1 MNKSLPDFTY
11 SKVSVIIP
19 AYNSARFL
27 SEAIESVLGQSYP
40 VFEVI
45 VVDDGST
52 DKTKE
57 ICSKYPNIKYIY
69 QSNQGVSA
77 ARNLG
82 VQISQGAYLLFLDS
96 DDRLLPKAIEIGV
109 NCIKE
114 RPEVGFVFGNY
125 IFQSINPDGSYKTEE
140 IYDYQ
145 PEVASYATLLAA
157 DHRLQCACIL
167 FRRISVVS
175 VGGFDT
181 SLKANEDVNLFLK
194 VARAFPV
201 FFHNQT
207 VSEYRYN
214 GANVSRKPIEMLIG
228 AVNSHRLQ
236 WNYIKQTGNKEF
248 EAAYERGRQFWIKL
262 FVERLPYEIMRY
274 VQTGNWISALST
286 LRLILNYDPQLKYVD
301 KTVYESSRKAVLSEL
316 RELSIQPSL
325 AYWKQQLWGIPP
337 LLPLPTDRMRG
348 VEQNLRG
355 CTQSFIIPQDLT
367 ESIKSLSS
375 LKGVTLYTTL
385 LAAFNILIY
394 RYTDTNDI
402 VVGSPISSHDDLSVS
417 FVNAVV
423 LRTNMSG
430 NPSFQK
436 LLSQVKKIVSAAI
449 VHQDVPF
456 EILVEELLPQRELSY
471 SPLFQVMFVLEED
484 TSLQNVDLSN
494 LTASPWVLENNEGKF
509 DLVLFLKQDGKEIQ
523 GKWIYNADLFD
534 AETIDRL
541 KGHFQILLE
550 GIVANP
556 EQSISELPLLT
567 EKEERQLLVDWN
579 NIQTEYPQN
588 GCIHHWFEKQ
598 VETTPD
604 RVAVTYKD
612 QQLSYRELNNQ
623 ANQLAN
629 HLIVLGVRPDT
640 LVGIC
645 VERSL
650 EMIVG
655 ILGILKAGGA
665 YVPLDPNTP
674 RDRLDHILSDA
685 RVTILLTQS
694 TLLNDLPACE
704 QNICLDSDNHI
715 FSQYSQS
722 NPSSNADSDN
732 LAYIIYTSGST
743 GKPKGV
749 LVSHN
754 NVIRLFT
761 STEPWYNFH
770 SGDVW
775 TLFHSFAFDFS
786 VWEIWGALFYG
797 GRIIIVPYLVC
808 RDTKE
813 FHKLLISEKVTILN
827 QTPSAFYQLIEV
839 DKCSNSLEEL
849 SLRLVIFGGEA
860 LNLSNL
866 KPWFELHGDR
876 FPQLVNMYGIT
887 ETTVHVTYRPLTI
900 ADVKATGSLIGRP
913 IPDLQIYLLDRYQQP
928 VPIGVCGEIYVG
940 GAGVGKGY
948 WQRDSL
954 TQERFISNKFSKDPN
969 GRLYKSG
976 DLARYLNDGSLE
988 YLGRIDDQVKI
999 RGFRIELGEIE
1010 SVLCQHPIVDRV
1022 VVIARENA
1030 QGDKN
1035 LVAYI
1040 TRNSEESPQVSEFRQ
1055 FLQDKLPY
1063 YMVPSFFVVLNK
1075 LPLTS
1080 NGKVDR
1086 KALPAPTIES
1096 SPLIIDPFKPQ
1107 DENQK
1112 NLAIR
1117 PTTSIT
1123 SNPKQ
1128 SEPRNSREK
1137 ILVDIWEKILG
1148 LDNIGIHDNFFLLG
1162 GHSLS
1167 SVRLVAEI
1175 EKNFN
1180 CKFPLSSFFEIG
1192 TIAEISQ
1199 WISEQPSEATP
1210 VEDLVKG
1217 VSLEDYRALLSL
1229 SAGMRGSRIGK
1240 RGLIINVLP
1249 ESQTKEQ
1256 PFIWI
1261 GEVKTGKKL
1270 NLNQPLHVMPGASLS
1285 PSMNSHKDYVS
1296 AIASL
1301 LVDELLSLQPY
1312 ESYSLGGWCYNG
1324 LVALEMAQQLN
1335 KLGKKVNLLVLVD
1348 VSTRAKLYRSFHALN
1363 LKLGTLRFHLSRI
1376 SKLSLKE
1383 KWQYIVLRMVNKGG
1397 DSQYVEV
1404 AEEPADLEL
1413 GIEALTKAFKN
1424 YIPDAYR
1431 GRVLLIVG
1439 TEQIVHGQKDIKYFD
1454 LSWLFP
1460 YKGWEKLLKGKV
1472 YLSKI
1477 ECDHLE
1483 LMDEPYCKL
1492 VGEII
1497 QNTVNLP

>member
-1 MNKSLPDFTY
+1 MDELLLDVTY
-11 SKVSVIIP
+11 FKVSVIIP

-27 SEAIESVLGQSYP
+27 SEAIESVLSQSYP
-40 VFEVI
+40 VLEVI

-52 DKTKE
+52 DETKE
-57 ICSKYPNIKYIY
+57 ICNKYPNVKYIY
-69 QSNQGVSA
+69 QSNRGVSA

-82 VQISQGAYLLFLDS
+82 TQISQGEYLLFLDS
-96 DDRLLPKAIEIGV
+96 DDRLLPKAVEIGV
-109 NCIKE
+109 NCIKTI
-114 RPEVGFVFGNY
+114 PEVGFVFGNF

-140 IYDYQ
+140 IYDRQ
-145 PEVASYATLLAA
+145 PEVANYASLLAS
-157 DHRLQCACIL
+157 DHRIQCACIL
-167 FRRISVVS
+167 FRRVSVVS
-175 VGGFDT
+175 VGGFDPT
-181 SLKANEDVNLFLK
+181 LKANEDVNLFLN
-194 VARAFPV
+194 VARSFPI

-214 GANVSRKPIEMLIG
+214 GANVSGKPIEMLIG

-236 WNYIKQTGNKEF
+236 WNYIEQTGNKEY
-248 EAAYERGRQFWIKL
+248 EAAYERGKQFWIKL
-262 FVERLPYEIMRY
+262 FVERLPYAIMRY
-274 VQTGNWISALST
+274 VQTEDWMSALTT

-301 KTVYESSRKAVLSEL
+301 KTIYESSRKAVLSEL
-316 RELSIQPSL
+316 QKLPFKPSL
-325 AYWKQQLWGIPP
+325 AYWKEQLSCLPP
-337 LLPLPTDRMRG
+337 LLPLPTDRSRG
-348 VEQNLRG
+348 IEQSLRG
-355 CTQSFIIPQDLT
+355 SNQAFIIPQNLT
-367 ESIKSLSS
+367 ESIKLLSS
-375 LKGVTLYTTL
+375 LSGVTLYMTL
-385 LAAFNILIY
+385 LATLNTLIY

-402 VVGSPISSHDDLSVS
+402 VVGSPILNRDDFSVS

-430 NPSFQK
+430 NPSFQT

-456 EILVEELLPQRELSY
+456 EILAEELQPKKELSY
-471 SPLFQVMFVLEED
+471 TPLFQVMFVLEED
-484 TSLQNVDLSN
+484 ISFQNINLSN
-494 LTASPWVLENNEGKF
+494 LSASPWVLENNEGKF
-509 DLVLFLKQDGKEIQ
+509 DLVLFLKQEGRSIH
-523 GKWIYNADLFD
+523 GKWIYNTDLFD
-534 AETIDRL
+534 ATTIDRL
-541 KGHFQILLE
+541 NGHFQTLLE

-556 EQSISELPLLT
+556 EQSISKLPLLT
-567 EKEERQLLVDWN
+567 KKEERQLLVDWN
-579 NIQTEYPQN
+579 NIQTEYSQN
-588 GCIHHWFEKQ
+588 KCIHHWFEKQ
-598 VETTPD
+598 VEIAPD
-604 RVAVTYKD
+604 RLAVRCQD
-612 QQLSYRELNNQ
+612 GQLSYRELNNQ
-623 ANQLAN
+623 SNQLAN

-650 EMIVG
+650 EMLVG
-655 ILGILKAGGA
+655 ILGVLKAGGA
-665 YVPLDPNTP
+665 YVPIDPNTP
-674 RDRLDHILSDA
+674 KDRLEHILSDA
-685 RVTILLTQS
+685 RMGILLTQS
-694 TLLNDLPACE
+694 TLLNNLSACE
-704 QNICLDSDNHI
+704 HNICLDSDNHI

-722 NPSSNADSDN
+722 NPSINVDGNN

-749 LVSHN
+749 AVSHH

-761 STEPWYNFH
+761 STESWFNFH
-770 SGDVW
+770 SDDVW

-797 GRIIIVPYLVC
+797 GRIIVVPYSVS
-808 RDTKE
+808 RDTGE

-839 DKCSNSLEEL
+839 DKRSNSLGEL

-860 LNLSNL
+860 LNIANL

-876 FPQLVNMYGIT
+876 FPKLVNMYGIT
-887 ETTVHVTYRPLTI
+887 ETTVHVTYRPLTLE
-900 ADVKATGSLIGRP
+900 DVKATGSLIGRP

-940 GAGVGKGY
+940 GAGVAKGY
-948 WQRDSL
+948 WQRDNL
-954 TQERFISNKFSKDPN
+954 TKERFITNKFDKDPN

-1010 SVLCQHPIVDRV
+1010 SVLCQHPAVDRV
-1022 VVIARENA
+1022 VVMARENA

-1040 TRNSEESPQVSEFRQ
+1040 TCNSEELPHVSEFRQ

-1063 YMVPSFFVVLNK
+1063 YMVPSFFLVLK
-1075 LPLTS
+1075 ELPLTS

-1086 KALPAPTIES
+1086 KALPSPAVES
-1096 SPLIIDPFKPQ
+1096 ASLKTDPSTPQ
-1107 DENQK
+1107 SKNQK
-1112 NLAIR
+1112 NLIVQ
-1117 PTTSIT
+1117 
-1123 SNPKQ
+1123 SNPINNSDSKQ

-1167 SVRLVAEI
+1167 TVRLVSEI
-1175 EKNFN
+1175 EKTFN
-1180 CKFPLSSFFEIG
+1180 CKFPLSSIFEMD
-1192 TIAEISQ
+1192 TIAGISQ
-1199 WISEQPSEATP
+1199 WISEQAPESAPME
-1210 VEDLVKG
+1210 ELVKG
-1217 VSLEDYRALLSL
+1217 VSLEDYRALLAL
-1229 SAGMRGSRIGK
+1229 SAGMRGTRIGK
-1240 RGLIINVLP
+1240 RGLIINILP
-1249 ESQTKEQ
+1249 ESQTKDQ

-1261 GEVKTGKKL
+1261 GEVKTGKNL
-1270 NLNQPLHVMPGASLS
+1270 NLNQPLYVMPGASLS

-1301 LVDELLSLQPY
+1301 LVDELLSLQSSEP
-1312 ESYSLGGWCYNG
+1312 YSLGGWCYNG

-1335 KLGKKVNLLVLVD
+1335 KLGKKVDLLVLVD
-1348 VSTRAKLYRSFHALN
+1348 VSTRAKLYRLFHTLN
-1363 LKLGTLRFHLSRI
+1363 LKLGTLRFHLSKI

-1383 KWQYIVLRMVNKGG
+1383 KWQYITLRAFHK
-1397 DSQYVEV
+1397 
-1404 AEEPADLEL
+1404 AESYQTIEAIEERTDLEI
-1413 GIEALTKAFKN
+1413 GIESLGEAFKN

-1431 GRVLLIVG
+1431 GRVLLIVAS
-1439 TEQIVHGQKDIKYFD
+1439 EQIVHGQKDIKYFD
-1454 LSWLFP
+1454 LSWMFP

-1472 YLSKI
+1472 YPAKI

-1483 LMDEPYCKL
+1483 LMDDPYCKL
-1492 VGEII
+1492 IGEIV
-1497 QNTVNLP
+1497 QNTANLP